1 MKPVDAD
8 RIQADHPD
16 RRSLRETL
24 ESAPEISIR
33 DIIEDIKCDMCDN
46 YCKMPYQFSKNEWE
60 EIAYTE
66 GSPCG
71 KCPLRRL

>member
-8 RIQADHPD
+8 NILSNHPN

-24 ESAPEISIR
+24 DSAPEISIR
-33 DIIEDIKCDMCDN
+33 DIIEDIKSDICDN